1 MRILIFERQVIYLK
15 GYTTK
20 QILDPDY
27 FMPDNYN
34 ELVKIYKTLAKS
46 ADQRLVRLEAY
57 QHEKGFEVS
66 TQWAYAR
73 AMHDIQVWSG
83 TEARRFNTAPP
94 KDKVD
99 LISKIQDIR
108 HFLESP
114 TSSKKG
120 IISVFKKKADSLNK
134 TMRQNNP
141 DWTDLTWK
149 DMAQYFDSKLYDK
162 IDQEYGSKTKFK
174 IIASLKKNK
183 KEILE
188 DINQKKSQHI
198 KVQDEILEAT
208 IDGILKKYPKEVEQ
222 LLKAQ

>member
-1 MRILIFERQVIYLK
+1 MK
-15 GYTTK
+15 GYSTK
-20 QILDPDY
+20 QILDPNY
-27 FMPDNYN
+27 FMPDDYD

-57 QHEKGFEVS
+57 RHEKGFEVADK
-66 TQWAYAR
+66 WAYSR

-83 TEARRFNTAPP
+83 NEAERFNTAPP

-114 TSSKKG
+114 TSTKKG
-120 IISVFKKKADSLNK
+120 IVSVFKKKADSLNK
-134 TMRQNNP
+134 TMHKNNP
-141 DWTDLTWK
+141 DWTDLTWQ

-183 KEILE
+183 KEILD
-188 DINQKKSQHI
+188 DINAKKGQHI
-198 KVQDEILEAT
+198 KVADEVLEST
-208 IDGILKKYPKEVEQ
+208 VEDIIKKYPKEVEE